1 MDLSQ
6 SKLSRQEW
14 INLETAVPKSEKNIL
29 DILMN
34 GYDNTNIS
42 INKNL
47 SLIEILKIEYSESI
61 DTFLYEKYFK
71 TVIDEINI
79 KYTSGIPKS
88 ANLTNSIAPS
98 IKSKFP

>member
-14 INLETAVPKSEKNIL
+14 INLETAVPNSEKNIL
-29 DILMN
+29 DILMK

-61 DTFLYEKYFK
+61 ETFLYDKYFK
-71 TVIDEINI
+71 TVHIR
-79 KYTSGIPKS
+79 TKS
-88 ANLTNSIAPS
+88 M
-98 IKSKFP
+98 